1 MAKASSKA
9 SSKIVLPQAGIPVIR
24 KDCEE
29 CCHEFQQ
36 LIQNAQPQSCNL
48 IQQAFTSS
56 IGFNAK
62 NLCTWLANNAKGKV
76 DEVRITLGVYTPS
89 FIKKYNLNISLTGRI
104 TAFIWLYYKNN
115 PAATEKAEKKAYNL
129 GNIQP

>member
-1 MAKASSKA
+1 MAKVSSKTA
-9 SSKIVLPQAGIPVIR
+9 PKILLPQAGIPIVR

-29 CCHEFQQ
+29 CCHAFKQ
-36 LIQNAQPQSCNL
+36 LIQNAQPNNCNL

-56 IGFNAK
+56 IGFDAK
-62 NLCTWLANNAKGKV
+62 TLCTWLTHNVKGKV

-89 FIKKYNLNISLTGRI
+89 FIKKYNLNSSLTGRI

-129 GNIQP
+129 GNVQP